1 MRSHMTDRPFRC
13 CSCYKCFS
21 DESALRD
28 HIPKHNE
35 TKHLKTKICPVCGK
49 SYAQETYLAR
59 HMLRHQ
65 VTPANQVTL
74 ANDAARAVHP
84 QLPPISLHTCQS
96 AAVVPA
102 PVYQAAVGSH
112 CPRLPGF
119 YQSGTVPVGFHANF
133 SSSQYTSGDQLK

>member
-13 CSCYKCFS
+13 YSCYKCFS

-35 TKHLKTKICPVCGK
+35 TKHLKTKICSICGK

-65 VTPANQVTL
+65 ITPADNASRMVCPRL
-74 ANDAARAVHP
+74 A
-84 QLPPISLHTCQS
+84 PISLHTCQS
-96 AAVVPA
+96 ASVVTT
-102 PVYQAAVGSH
+102 PVHQAAVGFC
-112 CPRLPGF
+112 CPRLPSGVF
-119 YQSGTVPVGFHANF
+119 HQSGTEPVGFHADFLRN
-133 SSSQYTSGDQLK
+133 QYAGDRLN

>member
-13 CSCYKCFS
+13 YSCYKCFR
-21 DESALRD
+21 DEAALRD

-65 VTPANQVTL
+65 GCPT
-74 ANDAARAVHP
+74 DAAVRP
-84 QLPPISLHTCQS
+84 TLPPITIYTSP
-96 AAVVPA
+96 PA
-102 PVYQAAVGSH
+102 TNLPTPAYQAAAAACYPQPPTSVFQ
-112 CPRLPGF
+112 PPG
-119 YQSGTVPVGFHANF
+119 TETVGFHANF
-133 SSSQYTSGDQLK
+133 FSSQYIPGDQLN